1 MAADSDDCA
10 AIELTP
16 TRTEAIDWL
25 CACLAADDG
34 PPTRSTWALQS
45 QYTHAAVGHYR
56 AAGPCRLAK
65 DGLLYTW

>member
-1 MAADSDDCA
+1 LRTALIWSRIRTAFGQSMAADSDDCA

-45 QYTHAAVGHYR
+45 Q
-56 AAGPCRLAK
+56 
-65 DGLLYTW
+65 